1 MSNAT
6 RVLDIE
12 LHLHP
17 QTNARAHEERGPFT
31 LVGGEGCEVVD
42 DAGNWYIEGMAGLWC
57 ASLGFN
63 DGRLAA
69 AADRQMRRLANYH
82 TFNHRSNDACIELA
96 EALTA
101 ISPIPKARVFFAN
114 SGSEA
119 NDSMVKLAWY
129 YNVARGKP
137 AKRKIISRQGAFHGS
152 TVLGAALSGLPHM
165 HRFFNLP
172 DVGAIFTA
180 APHHYRH
187 AQAGESE
194 EAYATRLAEELEAL
208 ILAEGADSIAAMIAE
223 PVMGAGG
230 VILPPEGYFP
240 KIQEVL
246 RRHDILLLADEVI
259 CGFGRTG
266 NWFGSQTY
274 GFQPDMMSAA
284 KGLSSGYVPISA
296 VLVADHVYQPVAD
309 GSAEAGVFG
318 HGFTYSGHPVS
329 AAVASEAL
337 RIYREIDVVGR
348 ARSLGAHLRAALD
361 AQLGVHPLV
370 GEIRSV
376 GLLAGIGL
384 AADPE
389 SRTEFDPALKVGA
402 RVEQRCRA
410 HGAIVRNMG
419 DHIALCPPYVIEP
432 AQIDALVGRLRQALD
447 EVAATLDRASP
458 DPRPP
463 VRAAA

>member
-6 RVLDIE
+6 RVLDID
-12 LHLHP
+12 LHLHS
-17 QTNARAHEERGPFT
+17 QTNARAHEQRGPFT

-42 DAGNWYIEGMAGLWC
+42 DSGNRYIEGMAGLWC

-63 DGRLAA
+63 DARLAA
-69 AADRQMRRLANYH
+69 VAERQMRRLANYH
-82 TFNHRSNDACIELA
+82 TFNHRSNDACVALA
-96 EALTA
+96 EALAA
-101 ISPIPKARVFFAN
+101 ISPIPEAKVFFAN

-137 AKRKIISRQGAFHGS
+137 DKRKILSRQGAFHGS

-172 DVGAIFTA
+172 DVGAIFAA

-187 AQAGESE
+187 ARPGESE
-194 EAYATRLAEELEAL
+194 DDYATRLAEELEAL
-208 ILAEGADSIAAMIAE
+208 ILSEGPDTIAAMIAE

-230 VILPPEGYFP
+230 VILPPATYFP

-266 NWFGSQTY
+266 NWFGCQTY
-274 GFQPDMMSAA
+274 GFQPDMLSVA
-284 KGLSSGYVPISA
+284 KGLSSGYMPISA
-296 VLVADHVYQPVAD
+296 VLIADRIYQAVAD
-309 GSAEAGVFG
+309 GSAQAGVFG

-329 AAVASEAL
+329 AAVATEAL
-337 RIYREIDVVGR
+337 RLYREIDVVGR
-348 ARSLGAHLRAALD
+348 ARSLGAHLRGALESR
-361 AQLGVHPLV
+361 LGGHPLV

-384 AADPE
+384 VADPGT
-389 SRTEFDPALKVGA
+389 RREFDPALKVGTQ
-402 RVEQRCRA
+402 VELRCRA
-410 HGAIVRNMG
+410 NGAIVRNMG

-432 AQIDALVGRLRQALD
+432 QQIDALVDRLRRALD
-447 EVAATLDRASP
+447 EVAATLDP
-458 DPRPP
+458 QTL
-463 VRAAA
+463 AA